1 MYQIGYVGTPSS
13 RENIYGFFLCL
24 PGLWVVKVV
33 WMCPQTKTSPD
44 SYECKSKSYIFV
56 LLGITLIESRM
67 HPVMAMSTVRT
78 MCSGVRVG
86 SVVDDEARLLPLVEE
101 QVLP

>member
-1 MYQIGYVGTPSS
+1 MLVLQPS
-13 RENIYGFFLCL
+13 
-24 PGLWVVKVV
+24 KVV